1 MALFIKP
8 TILYISQTIE
18 VIRDRTP
25 LPRQLNKLN
34 NEIHF
39 PAYEKYFVMNSLEL
53 NLLALPAYPIHSIK
67 LHFTLAANITGSKY

>member
-8 TILYISQTIE
+8 TILYISQRIE

-34 NEIHF
+34 NEIHI
-39 PAYEKYFVMNSLEL
+39 PAYKKYVVMTRLDL
-53 NLLALPAYPIHSIK
+53 NLLALPVYPIHSIK
-67 LHFTLAANITGSKY
+67 MHFTLAANITGSEY